1 MKDNIMKDKKKTVA
15 ILFGGRSAE
24 HDVSL
29 NSAHALYTNMDK
41 EKFVP
46 LLIYISRDGLWRPMS
61 EERFIKK
68 DFSPGS
74 GYSFLPWQT
83 GFTGQI
89 DADIYF
95 PMLHGPNG
103 EDGRL
108 QALLEMGGKPYA
120 GANSF
125 SSGLAMDKVVSKML
139 FKNAG
144 LDIGDFLF
152 FETNDL
158 PSIKEAVNEKLGY
171 PVFVKPC
178 AMGSS
183 VGISRVAGEA
193 QLKTALDLAFRYDRK
208 VLVEKGLDI
217 REIEVSVMGNDNIDV
232 SRPGEL
238 IPSNEF
244 YDYKDKYIDGKTT
257 FYMPAPLDPETEA
270 EVRRIAGSAYKAL
283 FLNGMSRVDL
293 FIEKNTGKILV
304 NEINTIPGFTQIS
317 MFPKLWTLDGISFT
331 ALITK
336 LIDYGFEYFEKTK
349 NVDTGLHG

>member
-1 MKDNIMKDKKKTVA
+1 MDTNKKTVA
-15 ILFGGRSAE
+15 VLFGGRSAE

-29 NSAHALYTNMDK
+29 NSAHALYTHMDK
-41 EKFVP
+41 EKFEP
-46 LLIYISRDGLWRPMS
+46 LFIYIDRQGLWHPMS
-61 EERFIKK
+61 EESFLKK
-68 DFSPGS
+68 DFSKTG

-83 GFTGQI
+83 GFAGQI

-108 QALLEMGGKPYA
+108 QALLEMGGKPYVGA
-120 GANSF
+120 GSF
-125 SSGLAMDKVVSKML
+125 SSGLAMDKVVSKTL

-144 LDIGDFLF
+144 LDIGDYLF
-152 FETNDL
+152 FESNDY
-158 PSIKEAVNEKLGY
+158 SIIRDDVNEKLGY

-183 VGISRVAGEA
+183 VGISKVSAES
-193 QLKTALDLAFRYDRK
+193 QLKKAVNLAFRYDRK
-208 VLVEKGLDI
+208 ILVEKGLDI
-217 REIEVSVMGNDNIDV
+217 REIEVSVMGNDHIKV

-257 FYMPAPLDPETEA
+257 FHMPAQVSPAIESEI
-270 EVRRIAGSAYKAL
+270 RRIAGSAYKAL
-283 FLNGMSRVDL
+283 FLNGMARVDL
-293 FIEKNTGKILV
+293 FIEKSTGKILM

-331 ALITK
+331 SLITI
-336 LIDYGFEYFEKTK
+336 LIDYGFEYFEKTE

>member
-1 MKDNIMKDKKKTVA
+1 MAKKKTVA
-15 ILFGGRSAE
+15 ILFGGQSAE

-29 NSAHALYTNMDK
+29 NSTEALYTHIDR
-41 EKFVP
+41 EKFSPV
-46 LLIYISRDGLWRPMS
+46 LIYIRRDGSWCPMDEVTF
-61 EERFIKK
+61 EEKECKRKPF
-68 DFSPGS
+68 
-74 GYSFLPWQT
+74 YSFLPWQIDT
-83 GFTGQI
+83 VTKI

-108 QALLEMGGKPYA
+108 QALLELAGKPFVGA
-120 GANSF
+120 GSF
-125 SSGLAMDKVVSKML
+125 ASGVAMDKVVSKTL

-144 LDIGDFLF
+144 LNVGDYLF
-152 FETNDL
+152 FQSNDFFT
-158 PSIKEAVNEKLGY
+158 IKDAVNEKLGY

-183 VGISRVAGEA
+183 VGITKVIAEEH
-193 QLKTALDLAFRYDRK
+193 LKPALDLAFRYDRK
-208 VLVEKGLDI
+208 VLVEKALDV
-217 REIEVSVMGNDNIDV
+217 REIEVSVMGNEEIMV

-238 IPSNEF
+238 IPGNEF
-244 YDYKDKYIDGKTT
+244 YDYKDKYIEGKTT
-257 FYMPAPLDPETEA
+257 FHMPALLDAGTEE

-293 FIEKNTGKILV
+293 FIEKKTGKIYI

-331 ALITK
+331 ELITR
-336 LIDYGFEYFEKTK
+336 LIDYGFEYFERTK
-349 NVDTGLHG
+349 NFATDLHG

>member
-1 MKDNIMKDKKKTVA
+1 MMAKKKTTA

-29 NSAHALYTNMDK
+29 NSAHALYTNIDK
-41 EKFVP
+41 EKFSP
-46 LLIYISRDGLWRPMS
+46 LLIYIGRDGLWRPMD
-61 EERFIKK
+61 EETFMKK
-68 DFSPGS
+68 DFSPKQGH
-74 GYSFLPWQT
+74 SFLPWKS
-83 GFTGQI
+83 GFDKEI

-108 QALLEMGGKPYA
+108 QALLELAGKPFVGAA
-120 GANSF
+120 GFA
-125 SSGLAMDKVVSKML
+125 SGVAMDKVVSKTL

-144 LDIGDFLF
+144 LNVGDYLF
-152 FETNDL
+152 FQSNDFFT
-158 PSIKEAVNEKLGY
+158 IKDAVKEKLGY

-183 VGISRVAGEA
+183 VGITKVTAEEH
-193 QLKTALDLAFRYDRK
+193 LKPAIDLAFRYDRK
-208 VLVEKGLDI
+208 VLVEKALDI
-217 REIEVSVMGNDNIDV
+217 REIEVSVMGNEEIEV

-238 IPSNEF
+238 IPANEF
-244 YDYKDKYIDGKTT
+244 YDYKDKYIEGKTT
-257 FYMPAPLDPETEA
+257 FHMPAPLDADTEA
-270 EVRRIAGSAYKAL
+270 EVRRIAGTAYKAL

-293 FIEKNTGKILV
+293 FIERKTGKIYI

-331 ALITK
+331 ELITR
-336 LIDYGFEYFEKTK
+336 LIDYGFDYFEKNK
-349 NVDTGLHG
+349 NFATDLHK